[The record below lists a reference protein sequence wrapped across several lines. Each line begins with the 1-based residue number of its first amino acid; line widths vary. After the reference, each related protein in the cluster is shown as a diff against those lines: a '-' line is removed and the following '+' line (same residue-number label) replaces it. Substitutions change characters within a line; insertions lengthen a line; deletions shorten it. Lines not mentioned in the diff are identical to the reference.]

1 MVDLILRVHGA
12 WAGDDV
18 VAPRQRF
25 GADELQQQA
34 GHCPVVVP
42 EEDAPVCQCLHCALI
57 EHLALGR
64 DGREQPQLFRA
75 HLLGAGQKAGAQPLD
90 VAAHFFKVCAA
101 RFGAAA
107 VQ

>member
-12 WAGDDV
+12 GAGDDV
-18 VAPRQRF
+18 VAPHQRL

-42 EEDAPVCQCLHCALI
+42 EKDAPVGQRLHRALI
-57 EHLALGR
+57 EHLALGG

-75 HLLGAGQKAGAQPLD
+75 YLLSAG
-90 VAAHFFKVCAA
+90 
-101 RFGAAA
+101 
-107 VQ
+107 